1 MFKNNSAKLNILT
14 NLFLLLIVFSL
25 VISLLKSISKVN
37 NASSKVDDAARKLA
51 KLEGERIDLEEKLKE
66 AESEFSIEKQIRD
79 KLGLAKEGEIVLVLP
94 PPDVLRKLAPADRI
108 EEETLPDPIWKKWAR
123 LFSL

>member
-1 MFKNNSAKLNILT
+1 M
-14 NLFLLLIVFSL
+14 
-25 VISLLKSISKVN
+25 N

-108 EEETLPDPIWKKWAR
+108 EEESLPDPIWKKWAR